1 MPTPT
6 PRNPI
11 RPARGN
17 YADLSANV
25 LDLYEGELCY
35 AIDQDVLYAVEGGAL
50 VRINTTEVTGSD
62 SLDTNIINPVVGE
75 SLNYDG
81 SFWVNGGP
89 QDGGNF

>member
-1 MPTPT
+1 MPAPT

-17 YADLSANV
+17 KIDLTTNIAN
-25 LDLYEGELCY
+25 LYEGEICY
-35 AIDQDVLYAVEGGAL
+35 AVDEDRLYVMENGQLLPVGSSS
-50 VRINTTEVTGSD
+50 TSGSD
-62 SLDTNIINPVVGE
+62 LFNTNILNAQVGE

-81 SFWVNGGP
+81 AEWVNGGP

>member
-17 YADLSANV
+17 KIDLTTNIAN
-25 LDLYEGELCY
+25 LYEGEICY
-35 AIDQDVLYAVEGGAL
+35 AVDEDRLYVMENGQLLPVGSSS
-50 VRINTTEVTGSD
+50 TSGSD
-62 SLDTNIINPVVGE
+62 LFNTNILNAQVGE

-81 SFWVNGGP
+81 AEWVNGGP